1 MRGDLTVEA
10 DGELGGDER
19 QPGRHMLGER
29 LDELSRLRRA
39 FVDSDMDARSLQ
51 RRDAAASG
59 RGVGVE
65 RGYVHAAH
73 AGLDESLGAGR
84 RAPPVGARLERD
96 IEVGALGGG
105 ARLPERHDLG
115 VGLPGRLRG
124 ALADD
129 ASVLHEHR
137 ADRGVRVRAAHCGA
151 RQLDRSTHVRHFGH
165 ATPPSSSQRRTRTSL
180 THWIHSATQPGP
192 KDPSP
197 RFRSLRSRL
206 HLWLRLSR
214 VRAVTYEFRDYAG
227 AEGNHRPT
235 LSRTAGARVSVPL
248 GGCPTPRRQKA

>member
-1 MRGDLTVEA
+1 MRGDLSVEA

-19 QPGRHMLGER
+19 QPGRHVLGKR

-39 FVDSDMDARSLQ
+39 IVDGDMDARSLQ

-73 AGLDESLGAGR
+73 AGIDEGLGAGR

-105 ARLPERHDLG
+105 ARLPERHNLG
-115 VGLPGRLRG
+115 VGLPGGLRG
-124 ALADD
+124 ALAED

-137 ADRGVRVRAAHCGA
+137 ADRWVRVRAAHRGA

-165 ATPPSSSQRRTRTSL
+165 ATPPSSSRRRRGPRRSPIGLTRRL
-180 THWIHSATQPGP
+180 NQGPGI
-192 KDPSP
+192 
-197 RFRSLRSRL
+197 L
-206 HLWLRLSR
+206 HLDPAAREAAYIVGCDYRGSRLSR
-214 VRAVTYEFRDYAG
+214 MS
-227 AEGNHRPT
+227 
-235 LSRTAGARVSVPL
+235 SR
-248 GGCPTPRRQKA
+248 RRWR